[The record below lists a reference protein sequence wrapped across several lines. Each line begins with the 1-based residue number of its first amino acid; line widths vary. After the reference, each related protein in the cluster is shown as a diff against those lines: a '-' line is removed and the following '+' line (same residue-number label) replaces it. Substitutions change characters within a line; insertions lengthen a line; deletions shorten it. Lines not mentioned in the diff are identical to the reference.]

1 MKQLNYFVGTIGSE
15 IRSGTTQENNPWT
28 SFRVAVNYD
37 RYDRESREYKNVD
50 TNWYEVMCYSALAS
64 NVRASVNCG
73 DSVIVIG
80 RLRERTWTTDDGQQ
94 GSTMQILADAVGHN
108 LQFHGARSLRPKKVV
123 QSDTEDETSGWEEN
137 TRKEPAL
144 VGAGADEGGSVDV
157 TPANS
162 GENNDPPF

>member
-37 RYDRESREYKNVD
+37 RYDRDSREYKNVD
-50 TNWYEVMCYSALAS
+50 TNWYEVMCYGSLAS

-73 DSVIVIG
+73 DSIIVVG
-80 RLRERTWTTDDGQQ
+80 RLRERSWTTDDGQQ

-108 LQFHGARSLRPKKVV
+108 LQFHGARSLRPKKAT
-123 QSDTEDETSGWEEN
+123 QSDSAEESSGWEEIA
-137 TRKEPAL
+137 RKEPVL
-144 VGAGADEGGSVDV
+144 VGAGVDGGESRTALPEDN
-157 TPANS
+157 AES
-162 GENNDPPF
+162 DGPPF

>member
-37 RYDRESREYKNVD
+37 RYDRDSREYKNVD
-50 TNWYEVMCYSALAS
+50 TNWYEVMCYNTLAS

-80 RLRERTWTTDDGQQ
+80 RLRERTWTTDDGQT

-108 LQFHGARSLRPKKVV
+108 LQFHGARSLRPKKVAN
-123 QSDTEDETSGWEEN
+123 DESENEGSGWEEV

-144 VGAGADEGGSVDV
+144 VGAGGGSSEPLSG
-157 TPANS
+157 TPDGGA
-162 GENNDPPF
+162 ENNDPPF